1 MPQNHRLLAALLGA
15 LTALGPLGVD
25 MYLPAF
31 PTMGEALGAT
41 PAAIQRTLATF
52 LLGMAVGQ
60 LAYGPLADRLG
71 RRRPLFAGLA
81 VFTLASIGCAVA
93 ASAEALAWLR
103 LMQALGGCVGVVV
116 ARAVVRD
123 LCDERGAVRMMAMLM
138 LAMGAAP
145 ILAPMLGGWL
155 LAGFGWRAIFW
166 VLAAYGLV
174 ALALVALFLPESLP
188 PERRRRD
195 SPAEVLVVYLG
206 ILRDR
211 RFLSCA
217 LAGALPMTGLFA
229 YLVGSPHV
237 LMGQHGL
244 SPVTYGMAFGSNALG
259 LIVMS
264 QVTARLVRRHA
275 PAVLLHRALLAQAAA
290 GVLAFV
296 ATLSGLLWPLLLS
309 FFLYLSVMGMVLPI
323 AGAMAMAPL
332 GRVAGSASALIGTLQ
347 FGSGAVVGVLLGAL
361 GGGAAWPMG
370 ALLACGGV
378 AGLVAHRALRG

>member
-1 MPQNHRLLAALLGA
+1 MPQRYRLLAALLGA

-31 PTMGEALGAT
+31 PVMGVALDAS

-52 LLGMAVGQ
+52 LLGMALGQ
-60 LAYGPLADRLG
+60 LAYGPLSDRIG
-71 RRRPLFAGLA
+71 RRRPMFVGIA
-81 VFTLASIGCAVA
+81 VFVLASIGCAMA
-93 ASAEALAWLR
+93 ASAEALTWLR

-123 LCDERGAVRMMAMLM
+123 LCDERGAVRMMAALM
-138 LAMGAAP
+138 LVMGAAP

-155 LAGFGWRAIFW
+155 MAAFGWRAIFW
-166 VLAAYGLV
+166 VLAAYG
-174 ALALVALFLPESLP
+174 ALALLAMALFLPESLP
-188 PERRRRD
+188 PERRRHD
-195 SPAEVLVVYLG
+195 SPVQVLLVYLG

-217 LAGALPMTGLFA
+217 LAGALPMTGLFT

-237 LMGQHGL
+237 LMGKHGL
-244 SPVTYGMAFGSNALG
+244 DPVTYGMAFGANAIG
-259 LIVMS
+259 LILVA
-264 QVTARLVRRHA
+264 QITARLARRY
-275 PAVLLHRALLAQAAA
+275 PPMMLLDRALMAQAAV
-290 GVLAFV
+290 GVFALGAV
-296 ATLSGLLWPLLLS
+296 LSGQLWPLLIA
-309 FFLYLSVMGMVLPI
+309 FFCYLSVMGAVLPV

-347 FGSGAVVGVLLGAL
+347 FGSGAVVGVVLGAL

-370 ALLACGGV
+370 VLLACGGV
-378 AGLVAHRALRG
+378 GGLVVHRALRG